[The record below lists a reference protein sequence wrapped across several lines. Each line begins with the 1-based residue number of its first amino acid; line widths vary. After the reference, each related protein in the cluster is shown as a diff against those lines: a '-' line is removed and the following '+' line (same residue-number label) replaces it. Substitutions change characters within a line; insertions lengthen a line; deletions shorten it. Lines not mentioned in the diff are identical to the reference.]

1 MSTTR
6 IMKLGEAMERG
17 FDRMEEKQDAI
28 HTELTSHRVEMAKD
42 MTRVE
47 GKADASHVRMDNH
60 KKDHEEGRKW
70 WLALWITAIGAAISA
85 ALAWLTK
92 GPGGHDGR

>member
-1 MSTTR
+1 
-6 IMKLGEAMERG
+6 MKLGEAMERG

-47 GKADASHVRMDNH
+47 GKADASHIRMDNH
-60 KKDHEEGRKW
+60 KKEHDGARVW
-70 WLALWITAIGAAISA
+70 WIGLWLTAIGSAISA
-85 ALAWLTK
+85 GLAWFTK
-92 GPGGHDGR
+92 DHK